1 MMRKRALS
9 FVGAIVLLV
18 TGCGY
23 SLVGTGNF
31 LPADI
36 HSIHIPTFT
45 NKTTRVELEQIVTRA
60 VTEEFVSRPRLRVVG
75 SPPEADALLRGTIT
89 GFGLTPV
96 AFDEQGRA
104 TQYQVNVRAQIELVD
119 RRAEEEVVLW
129 KNDHYYFAEDYSV
142 NPEAIDTFDQ
152 ETRAI
157 QEIAVRFAESLV
169 SSVLEGF

>member
-1 MMRKRALS
+1 MKRALLAVS
-9 FVGAIVLLV
+9 AAILAA
-18 TGCGY
+18 GCGY
-23 SLVGTGNF
+23 SLVGTGSF

-36 HSIHIPTFT
+36 TTIHIPTFV
-45 NKTTRVELEQIVTRA
+45 NKTTRVEAEQIVTRA
-60 VTEEFVSRPRLRVVG
+60 VTEEFVSRGRLRVVG
-75 SPPEADALLRGTIT
+75 SPPEAHALLRGTIT

-104 TQYQVNVRAQIELVD
+104 TQYQVNIRANIELVD
-119 RRAEEEVVLW
+119 RRAEDEQVIW
-129 KNDHYYFAEDYSV
+129 KNDQYYFAEDYSV
-142 NPEAIDTFDQ
+142 NPEAIDSFDQ

>member
-1 MMRKRALS
+1 MRRLAFVCTLALALS
-9 FVGAIVLLV
+9 
-18 TGCGY
+18 GCGY

-36 HSIHIPTFT
+36 TTIHVPTFT
-45 NKTTRVELEQIVTRA
+45 NRTTRVELEQIVTRA
-60 VTEEFVSRPRLRVVG
+60 VTEEFVSRGRLRVA
-75 SPPEADALLRGTIT
+75 SAPADADVLLHGTIT

-96 AFDEQGRA
+96 AFDDQGRA
-104 TQYQVNVRAQIELVD
+104 TQYQVNVRARIELAD
-119 RRAEEEVVLW
+119 RRGEEEKVLW
-129 KNDHYYFAEDYSV
+129 KNDQYYFAEDYSV
-142 NPEAIDTFDQ
+142 NPEAFDSFDQ

>member
-1 MMRKRALS
+1 MRRAVALMALAVVLS
-9 FVGAIVLLV
+9 
-18 TGCGY
+18 GCGY
-23 SLVGTGNF
+23 SLVGTGTF
-31 LPADI
+31 LPPEIQTI
-36 HSIHIPTFT
+36 HVPTFT

-60 VTEEFVSRPRLRVVG
+60 VTGEFVSRGRLKVVG
-75 SPPEADALLRGTIT
+75 SPPEADALLEGVIT

-119 RRAEEEVVLW
+119 RRGEEKVVLW
-129 KNDHYYFAEDYSV
+129 KNDQYYFAEDYSV
-142 NPEAIDTFDQ
+142 NPEAFDSFDQ

-157 QEIAVRFAESLV
+157 EEIAVRFAESLV